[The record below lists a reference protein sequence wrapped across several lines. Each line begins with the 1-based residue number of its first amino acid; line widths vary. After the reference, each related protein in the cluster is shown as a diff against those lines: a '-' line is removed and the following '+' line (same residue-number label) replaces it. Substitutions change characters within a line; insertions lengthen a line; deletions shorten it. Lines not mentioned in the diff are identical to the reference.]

1 MEEYFGNELV
11 KKFEEMMENN
21 DEFYFDTEE
30 LEDIIVY
37 YLELGDFNY
46 ADNAVNYGLK
56 LHPNSL
62 DIKIKRLEILLEWED
77 YNTAKE
83 LIDELKG
90 SSMENTDFM
99 VCYAKYYSNLGNP
112 RKAIDICKKALELQE
127 EENFLH
133 NFIADEYVNLG
144 DPFNALKHYR
154 KALKEDPT
162 DEYSLENCMICFS
175 DLNKSEEAI
184 AFLNEYL
191 DEFAY
196 SETAWFEY
204 GQFYFNRKNYEEA
217 IKGYDYLLAINSS
230 SVGVYANKAACYE
243 ALGQY
248 QKAVEVYE
256 EMLELEYTKA
266 FTFYK
271 IGLCYKA
278 QKQSIMAL
286 NAFQRSLREDPQF
299 YLAMMEQSYLYE
311 EMGGMKEALHFAIE
325 ATQLNDSNLD
335 YQKRLAFLLIDSGKF
350 EESLSCLKKLVDA
363 EPSRFYNWYA
373 YSEVLMLLGEYEEA
387 VTILNNAIKVHDR
400 AELYY
405 QLSNCYFNLRNP
417 EKGTESLQKA
427 LSIDSSLATDM
438 QKKYPFIKDEV
449 KKVKAK
455 VKKKNS

>member
-90 SSMENTDFM
+90 SSMENTDFL

-112 RKAIDICKKALELQE
+112 RKAIDICKKALELKE

-133 NFIADEYVNLG
+133 NFIADEFVNLG

-204 GQFYFNRKNYEEA
+204 GQFYFNRKNFEEA
-217 IKGYDYLLAINSS
+217 IKGYDYLLAINSN

-286 NAFQRSLREDPQF
+286 NAFQKSLREDPQF

-311 EMGGMKEALHFAIE
+311 EMGGMKEALHFAKE

-335 YQKRLAFLLIDSGKF
+335 YQKRLAFLFIDSGKF
-350 EESLSCLKKLVDA
+350 EESLACLKKLVDA

-387 VTILNNAIKVHDR
+387 VTILDKAIKVHDR

>member
-90 SSMENTDFM
+90 SSMENTDFL

-112 RKAIDICKKALELQE
+112 RKAIDICKKALELKE

-133 NFIADEYVNLG
+133 NFIADEFVNLG

-204 GQFYFNRKNYEEA
+204 GQFYFNRKNFEEA
-217 IKGYDYLLAINSS
+217 IKGYDYLLAINSN

-286 NAFQRSLREDPQF
+286 NAFQKSLREDPQF

-311 EMGGMKEALHFAIE
+311 EMGGMKEALHFAKE

-335 YQKRLAFLLIDSGKF
+335 YQKRLAFLFIDSGKF
-350 EESLSCLKKLVDA
+350 EESLACLKKLVDA

-387 VTILNNAIKVHDR
+387 VTILDKAIKVHDR

-417 EKGTESLQKA
+417 EKGSESLQKA

>member
-46 ADNAVNYGLK
+46 ADMAVNYGLK

-62 DIKIKRLEILLEWED
+62 DIKIKKLEILLEWEE
-77 YNTAKE
+77 YNTAKG
-83 LIDELKG
+83 LINELKG
-90 SSMENTDFM
+90 ASMENTDFL

-112 RKAIDICKKALELQE
+112 RKSIEICKKALTLEE

-144 DPFNALKHYR
+144 DPFNALKHYK
-154 KALKEDPT
+154 KALKEDPS
-162 DEYSLENCMICFS
+162 DEYAMENCMVCFS

-191 DEFAY
+191 DDFPY

-204 GQFYFNRKNYEEA
+204 GQFYFNRKNYEES

-230 SVGVYANKAACYE
+230 SVGVYANKSACYE

-248 QKAVEVYE
+248 QKAIETYE

-271 IGLCYKA
+271 IGLCNKA
-278 QKQSIMAL
+278 MKQPILAL
-286 NAFQRSLREDPQF
+286 NSFQKALREDPQF

-311 EMGGMKEALHFAIE
+311 EMGGMTEALHFAKE
-325 ATQLNDSNLD
+325 ATQLNENNLD
-335 YQKRLAFLLIDSGKF
+335 YQKRLAFLFIDSGKF
-350 EESLSCLKKLVDA
+350 EESLACLKKLVDA

-373 YSEVLMLLGEYEEA
+373 YSEVLMLVGEYEEA
-387 VTILNNAIKVHDR
+387 VTILTNALKKHHR
-400 AELYY
+400 AELFY
-405 QLSNCYFNLRNP
+405 QLSNCFFNLRQQD
-417 EKGTESLQKA
+417 KGMESLQTA
-427 LSIDSSLATDM
+427 LDLDPSLVKDM

-449 KKVKAK
+449 KKVKTTK
-455 VKKKNS
+455 VKKKN